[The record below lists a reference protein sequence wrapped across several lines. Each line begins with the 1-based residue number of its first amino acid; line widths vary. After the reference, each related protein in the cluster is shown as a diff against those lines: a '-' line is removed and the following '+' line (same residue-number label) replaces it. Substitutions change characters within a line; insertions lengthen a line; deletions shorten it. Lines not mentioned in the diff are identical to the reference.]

1 MQDVRRDRNGRN
13 GYSIVLRLVS
23 CGHLSYAGGMLW
35 KKSWEPEAVLAL
47 IGGIVASLFFGSVAA
62 EVLRQAGVAGF
73 KSNDS
78 VGYVLLATLSFQ
90 GSAIVLGTFFLKFN
104 DTSWREVFGN
114 TSWKRCL
121 VLAAAALTT
130 AVPVMYVLKVASVVW
145 LQKLH
150 WPLENERAVQL
161 IISSKSPWLSA
172 YMVFFA
178 IVLAPLGEE
187 FFFRGL
193 LFSTAKRYGWR
204 KLGWIGVS
212 FLFALIHL
220 NAPTFLP
227 LFVLALAL
235 TWLYEKTEGLLA
247 PVMAHSLFNT
257 TNLLLL
263 LLAEKYYQAHPHP

>member
-1 MQDVRRDRNGRN
+1 
-13 GYSIVLRLVS
+13 
-23 CGHLSYAGGMLW
+23 MLW

-47 IGGIVASLFFGSVAA
+47 IGGIVSVYFLGSIA
-62 EVLRQAGVAGF
+62 EGLLRQAGVAGF
-73 KSNDS
+73 KSDDS
-78 VGYVLLATLSFQ
+78 TGSVLLVTLSFQ
-90 GSAIVLGTFFLKFN
+90 GTVIVLGAAFLKFY
-104 DTSWREVFGN
+104 DIEWREVFGS

-121 VLAAAALTT
+121 ALAAAVLGVV
-130 AVPVMYVLKVASVVW
+130 VPVMFALKLASELL

-150 WPLENERAVQL
+150 WALVDQRAVEL
-161 IISSKSPWLSA
+161 IVSAKSPWLSA
-172 YMVFFA
+172 YMIFFA

-193 LFSTAKRYGWR
+193 LFSTAKRFGWP

-212 FLFALIHL
+212 FFFALIHL

-247 PVMAHSLFNT
+247 PVMAHSLFNAA
-257 TNLLLL
+257 NLGLLLL
-263 LLAEKYYQAHPHP
+263 VEKYYQTHP